1 MSKKSFSFLEP
12 VIAGFV
18 GLLIVSN
25 IVSQKYFDTEF
36 LGIIWS
42 MDAGT
47 LLLFPLLYIFGDILV
62 EVWGYHTSRR
72 VIWYGF
78 GFNILA
84 AFIFIL
90 AVRLPYSEYFTYQDS
105 FSMVLGATPGLVIAS
120 MAGYWLGSFANS
132 LVMAKMKEWM
142 VKWDPEH
149 KWLPLRTIASTVA
162 GELLDTSAFVGIGVV
177 VGIFPAEL
185 LFSLIFTQWILKTLI
200 EALMTPVTV
209 LTVKKLKAWE
219 GSDVVGTESY
229 SPFAFLKGDKRSA

>member
-1 MSKKSFSFLEP
+1 MSRQRFSFLEL

-25 IVSQKYFDTEF
+25 IVSQKFFEVEF

-62 EVWGYHTSRR
+62 EVWGYHTARR

-84 AFIFIL
+84 SVIFM
-90 AVRLPYSEYFTYQDS
+90 ASVKLPHSEYFTYQDS
-105 FSMVLGATPGLVIAS
+105 FATVLGATPGLVAAS

-132 LVMAKMKEWM
+132 FIMARMKEWM
-142 VKWDPEH
+142 ISWDPDH

-162 GELLDTSAFVGIGVV
+162 GELLDTFAFVGLGVV
-177 VGIFPAEL
+177 FGIFPGEL
-185 LFSLIFTQWILKTLI
+185 LLSLVITQWILKTGI
-200 EALMTPVTV
+200 EVVMTP
-209 LTVKKLKAWE
+209 LTVVIVGKLKNWE
-219 GSDVVGTESY
+219 GRDEVGTETY
-229 SPFAFLKGDKRSA
+229 NPFAFFKSGKETA